1 MCHHL
6 DSYKIHCKTSIHI
19 MFIKPERVY
28 MLSRSIVQ
36 FFLYLEIVFLKYII
50 EVLRMFTKVKV
61 YKNKSLLLKPIVSMR
76 VICI

>member
-1 MCHHL
+1 
-6 DSYKIHCKTSIHI
+6 

-50 EVLRMFTKVKV
+50 EVLRMFPKVKD
-61 YKNKSLLLKPIVSMR
+61 YKNKSLLLKPIVSVR